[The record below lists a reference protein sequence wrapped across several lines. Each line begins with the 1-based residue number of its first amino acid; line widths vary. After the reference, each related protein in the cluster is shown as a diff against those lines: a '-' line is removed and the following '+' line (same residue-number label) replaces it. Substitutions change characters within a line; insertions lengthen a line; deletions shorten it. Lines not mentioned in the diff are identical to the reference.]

1 MDEDGRAVRSGRRRA
16 WIGAGAGVALLA
28 VGGSA
33 RALPGGSEHPPAARP
48 VPTVTAP
55 PTPSPGATVPSPGA
69 AAAAPTP
76 TASPSA
82 DPARAAS
89 PEATRARATRAVP
102 PTRRATA
109 TPRWQTSP
117 RTDDPQNDG
126 GSTTHNGACATNPAG
141 EIMTCDPVKTG
152 TPLPRTP

>member
-1 MDEDGRAVRSGRRRA
+1 MRSGRRRA
-16 WIGAGAGVALLA
+16 LIGAGAGVALLA

-33 RALPGGSEHPPAARP
+33 WALSGGSEHPPAARP

-55 PTPSPGATVPSPGA
+55 PTPSPGTAVPLPGA
-69 AAAAPTP
+69 AVPAPPTP

-89 PEATRARATRAVP
+89 PEATRARATEAVP

-109 TPRWQTSP
+109 TPRWRTGP

-126 GSTTHNGACATNPAG
+126 GSTTRNGACATDPAG